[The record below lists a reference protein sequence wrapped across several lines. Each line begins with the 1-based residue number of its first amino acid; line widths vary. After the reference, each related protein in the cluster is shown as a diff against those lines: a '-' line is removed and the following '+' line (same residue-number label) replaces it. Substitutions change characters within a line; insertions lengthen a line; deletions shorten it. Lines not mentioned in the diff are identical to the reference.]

1 VDVLGVALVP
11 GLAAA
16 QDLLVLSDGEADT
29 VETVLA
35 DAGSIVNVPLEQY
48 YERKGT
54 RTRPLSV

>member
-1 VDVLGVALVP
+1 VALVP